1 MSACR
6 KLILSLALALL
17 AAFVPAYGASAWESA
32 ERHGGIPIENID
44 AEQPEI
50 SVRDGFVYIT
60 ASSEVTVKV
69 YTILGQLIS
78 QETVPAG
85 TFRLKLPSRGIYIL
99 KAGSETKRITI

>member
-1 MSACR
+1 MTAPR
-6 KLILSLALALL
+6 KLILALALL
-17 AAFVPAYGASAWESA
+17 FLTAVAPAYGASAWESA

-60 ASSEVTVKV
+60 ASTAVTVKV

-85 TFRLKLPSRGIYIL
+85 TFRLRLPSRGIYIL